1 MELPRAKP
9 LIPIGRSLDDLR
21 EAPVEV
27 RRAFG
32 GALRVAQLGEYPDG
46 CRPFGE
52 GLPREIL
59 KLVDRHD
66 GETYRAAFAVTFE
79 ECVYLLHVFQKK
91 SASGK
96 ATPRPDLRTILAR
109 WKAAQEDYR
118 RRYGKD

>member
-1 MELPRAKP
+1 MELCVW
-9 LIPIGRSLDDLR
+9 RSSASILTGADLS
-21 EAPVEV
+21 EKG
-27 RRAFG
+27 F
-32 GALRVAQLGEYPDG
+32 
-46 CRPFGE
+46 
-52 GLPREIL
+52 PREIL
-59 KLVDRHD
+59 KLVERHD